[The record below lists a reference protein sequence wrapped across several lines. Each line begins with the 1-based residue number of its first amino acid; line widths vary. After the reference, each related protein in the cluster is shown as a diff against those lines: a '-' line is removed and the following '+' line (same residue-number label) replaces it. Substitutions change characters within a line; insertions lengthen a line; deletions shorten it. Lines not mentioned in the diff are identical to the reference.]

1 MIGLDKLQLVDPNAS
16 LVNSHASHEERL
28 SENPSD
34 KQSSPNTLE
43 INSLRDCGVSIVG
56 NLARS
61 RAPLQSMTAHTVS
74 LPHLEENP

>member
-1 MIGLDKLQLVDPNAS
+1 MIDLNKLQLVDPNAS
-16 LVNSHASHEERL
+16 LDNSHASHEERL